1 MYDLLVGRRRLKV
14 ETILCAET
22 ISWLFIE
29 LHGIVFFL
37 SKYYYKGKFY
47 YSNTLIVKQVRQLE
61 YL

>member
-29 LHGIVFFL
+29 LHGIDFFSVSIIL
-37 SKYYYKGKFY
+37 K
-47 YSNTLIVKQVRQLE
+47 VRFIIQTPW
-61 YL
+61 